1 MLYYYA
7 KNSETKNTYSLF
19 IAVPTKINSKDN
31 KYKKENR
38 ISGIIHL
45 CKNHSHKLLL

>member
-7 KNSETKNTYSLF
+7 KNTYSLF

-31 KYKKENR
+31 KYNKKNR
-38 ISGIIHL
+38 IPVIIHL
-45 CKNHSHKLLL
+45 CKNYSHKLLL